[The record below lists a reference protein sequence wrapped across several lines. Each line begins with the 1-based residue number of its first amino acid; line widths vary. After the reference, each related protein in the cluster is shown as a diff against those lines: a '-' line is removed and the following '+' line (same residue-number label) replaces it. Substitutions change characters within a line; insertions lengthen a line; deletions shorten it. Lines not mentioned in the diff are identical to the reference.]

1 MAVILPVYLAMFAF
15 CYATAFLLRF
25 EFDLEP
31 DVVELMLSTAA
42 VFIGVKLAMCFL
54 TGEWRRSYR
63 YPSLHDMLFAAASA
77 TGAAAVLYAAN
88 HFRLFGP
95 IPRSVIVIDWALTI
109 PCSGLIR
116 TGARIYTEILFAK
129 RPRNSSRTARRALV
143 VGTDRD
149 AVEILRKTQLTESG
163 FLVVGM
169 VETGPYRGRTLIGG
183 VPTYPVS
190 VGWGKLAAKLSAEMV
205 LIPSSVPGDDVR
217 EIVRESREH
226 GFKTHVIPSVEQI
239 VGGRFKLDVRDVTI
253 SDLLRREPARL
264 DMHRI
269 RGFVE
274 NHRVLVTGA
283 AGSIGS
289 ELCRQLLRLKPAEL
303 VLLDQSELGMFHMT
317 QELDGVVDP
326 LRAGGPA
333 HPSGTG
339 PETAVRFVM
348 ADVTDEET
356 LRRTMQEHRP
366 QTIFHAAAYK
376 HVPLMEDNVREAV
389 RNNVFGT
396 KTVVDCAAECG
407 AQRFVLIST
416 DKAVRPSS
424 VMGATKFVAEKYVQ
438 TVAAGSRMRCITVR
452 FGNVLNS
459 AGSVVPTFRRQIKAG
474 GPVTVTHPDMERYFM
489 TIPEAVQLV
498 LQAAAVGESGDLLV
512 LEMGKPCKIVDLARD
527 MIQLSGLKYP
537 DDIDIAFTGL
547 RPGEKLT
554 EELFYETEA
563 CSRKVHE
570 KIYSAARE
578 TPSAAVLAR
587 QLGEL
592 RDACTESEVTCR
604 AALTAIVE
612 HHTASGTT
620 AAPLRKAA

>member
-1 MAVILPVYLAMFAF
+1 MRYRMAVILPVYLVMFAG

-25 EFDLEP
+25 EFDLAD
-31 DVVELMLSTAA
+31 DVRDLMLSTAA
-42 VFIGVKLAMCFL
+42 AVIGVKLAMCFL

-77 TGAAAVLYAAN
+77 TGAAAVLFAAN
-88 HFRLFGP
+88 HLRLFGP
-95 IPRSVIVIDWALTI
+95 VPRSVILIDWALTI

-116 TGARIYTEILFAK
+116 TGARIYTEVLFAK
-129 RPRNSSRTARRALV
+129 RPRNSGGSARRALV
-143 VGTDRD
+143 AGTDRE
-149 AVEILRKTQLTESG
+149 AVEILRKTQLTDGGYE
-163 FLVVGM
+163 VVGM

-183 VPTYPVS
+183 VATYPVS
-190 VGWGKLAAKLSAEMV
+190 TGWGRLATKLSAEIV
-205 LIPSSVPGDDVR
+205 LIPSSVPGDEVR

-226 GFKTHVIPSVEQI
+226 AFETRVIPSVEQI

-253 SDLLRREPARL
+253 ADLLRREPARL

-269 RGFVE
+269 RGYVE
-274 NHRVLVTGA
+274 HRRVLVTGA

-289 ELCRQLLRLKPAEL
+289 ELCRQLLRLQPAEL

-317 QELDGVVDP
+317 QELDGTVDP
-326 LRAGGPA
+326 AIALRFL
-333 HPSGTG
+333 
-339 PETAVRFVM
+339 V
-348 ADVTDEET
+348 ADVTDEAT
-356 LRRTMQEHRP
+356 LRRTMREHRP

-396 KTVVDCAAECG
+396 KAVVDCAAESG

-424 VMGATKFVAEKYVQ
+424 VMGATKLVAEKYMQ
-438 TVAAGSRMRCITVR
+438 TVAARSRMRCITVR

-459 AGSVVPTFRRQIKAG
+459 AGSVVPTFRRQIAAG
-474 GPVTVTHPDMERYFM
+474 GPVTVTHPDIERYFM

-537 DDIDIAFTGL
+537 DDVDIVFTGL

-563 CSRKVHE
+563 CSGKVHE
-570 KIYSAARE
+570 KIYCAARE
-578 TPSAAVLAR
+578 TPSAAVLAG
-587 QLGEL
+587 QLDDL
-592 RDACTESEVTCR
+592 HAACAESEPECR
-604 AALTAIVE
+604 AALWAVVE
-612 HHTASGTT
+612 HHAGAGQSLP
-620 AAPLRKAA
+620 AIRKAA